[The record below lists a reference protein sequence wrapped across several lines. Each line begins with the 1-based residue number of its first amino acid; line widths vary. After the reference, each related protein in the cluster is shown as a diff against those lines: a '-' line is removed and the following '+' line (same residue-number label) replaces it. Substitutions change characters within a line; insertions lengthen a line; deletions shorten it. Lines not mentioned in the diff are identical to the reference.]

1 MRTSLKDI
9 ADKYIAPA
17 QNLCILKFSDGVT
30 DDIISEI
37 MKTDLRSE
45 ADTLNFSHYLRGA
58 TPLDTLRNDYD
69 FVKKHIKYIIDPAGD
84 QYIKTPARIWAD
96 RFADCK
102 GLSIFLAS
110 LLKNQNFKFAYRF
123 ASYSEKP
130 IYTHVYI
137 VVYLNGDEIVL
148 DTVMPGFQQEK
159 NFTYKKDIL
168 TMPKIYKMSGI
179 DDAPQG
185 LVKKDFNLGN
195 RDIAEMSEGEMD
207 LWIARD
213 RVLAEKKI
221 VEKIQGIGSLK
232 AEKYQDTVD
241 MLEDAIEAVQAAT
254 VNGIGAATAPD
265 LEETLATIAHHAI
278 TGVYS
283 NAESLCGIYGIG
295 KTKAERKK
303 AAADKK
309 AARKK
314 RKEDRKEIRKQYKGK
329 EQREK
334 MSEWRA
340 ANGTKTGKFLQK
352 VAKKVKAGAKAV
364 AKVLSAPMRLIT
376 KGILDT
382 TLPKAP
388 PAFIYL
394 FVTDPKM
401 IAKLPP
407 EARAKRKKQEKIF
420 KFIVEGVG
428 MKEAHVMGILRNG
441 IMKHMGDTPEK
452 ILAKQFA
459 GKLSGIGFIEEAGKL
474 AGGFLTKIIDWIIK
488 LIKKKKGKE
497 KELQEIQ
504 ATDTDS
510 VIISTDSDGTNPELA
525 NELLSR
531 SADMATSEY
540 NDGGDR
546 YDTDGA
552 NSNGKSIWNSLK

>member
-1 MRTSLKDI
+1 
-9 ADKYIAPA
+9 
-17 QNLCILKFSDGVT
+17 
-30 DDIISEI
+30 
-37 MKTDLRSE
+37 
-45 ADTLNFSHYLRGA
+45 
-58 TPLDTLRNDYD
+58 
-69 FVKKHIKYIIDPAGD
+69 
-84 QYIKTPARIWAD
+84 
-96 RFADCK
+96 
-102 GLSIFLAS
+102 
-110 LLKNQNFKFAYRF
+110 
-123 ASYSEKP
+123 
-130 IYTHVYI
+130 
-137 VVYLNGDEIVL
+137 
-148 DTVMPGFQQEK
+148 
-159 NFTYKKDIL
+159 
-168 TMPKIYKMSGI
+168 
-179 DDAPQG
+179 
-185 LVKKDFNLGN
+185 
-195 RDIAEMSEGEMD
+195 
-207 LWIARD
+207 
-213 RVLAEKKI
+213 
-221 VEKIQGIGSLK
+221 
-232 AEKYQDTVD
+232 

-376 KGILDT
+376 KGILET
-382 TLPKAP
+382 TLPKAA

-488 LIKKKKGKE
+488 LFKGKKGKE